1 MRLEFHAE
9 ALAELQSVAEYYES
23 RQVGLG
29 ARFLDLVDEALER
42 IARDP
47 LAWSPADEDVRKCL
61 MRVFPFGIL
70 YTIEPEF
77 ILILAVAH
85 LAREPG
91 YWLSRGQR

>member
-1 MRLEFHAE
+1 MRIEFHAQ
-9 ALAELQSVAEYYES
+9 ALAELQGAAEYYES
-23 RQVGLG
+23 HESGLG

-42 IARDP
+42 IAQDP
-47 LAWSPADEDVRKCL
+47 LAWQLVDEDVRRCL

-77 ILILAVAH
+77 ILIQAVAH

-91 YWLSRGQR
+91 YWLSRR